1 MRHSVKNEPVST
13 DKQYVNYILF
23 KTICK
28 VFFLFFKT
36 VFGFF
41 AMEFYRK
48 GKNYQ
53 CGRMLFI

>member
-13 DKQYVNYILF
+13 DKQYINYILF

-28 VFFLFFKT
+28 VFFCSLRQFSA
-36 VFGFF
+36 F